1 MQLDIGS
8 DCFSLSSEC
17 VYALCVLCCVRGCGV
32 WGLGWCGGVLCLW
45 CGVCVRCFV
54 CVCMC
59 VWCGVVW
66 CVCACVRV
74 HACVCACVRAC
85 VHVRTHAQEQW
96 LPPNIERDCLSF
108 FLLSN
113 TSGVPDK
120 MSDSCL
126 AHLKMSV
133 QCL

>member
-66 CVCACVRV
+66 CGVCV
-74 HACVCACVRAC
+74 HACVCMHVCVHACVRAC
-85 VHVRTHAQEQW
+85 MCARMLKNNGYHLILKETVF
-96 LPPNIERDCLSF
+96 LSF
-108 FLLSN
+108 FYQIHL
-113 TSGVPDK
+113 V
-120 MSDSCL
+120 CL
-126 AHLKMSV
+126 IK
-133 QCL
+133 CLTPV